1 MWRKLMKTTSIPPLR
16 VSAELRKE
24 AESVLEPGETL
35 SSFALEA
42 LTRSIEYRKSRREFI
57 ERGLV
62 SAAQARSSGK
72 YISADAV
79 LDKLARKLAKAK
91 QRAA

>member
-16 VSAELRKE
+16 VSAELRRE

>member
-1 MWRKLMKTTSIPPLR
+1 MKTTSIPPLR
-16 VSAELRKE
+16 VSAVLRKE

-42 LTRSIEYRKSRREFI
+42 LTRSIEYRKFRREFI

>member
-1 MWRKLMKTTSIPPLR
+1 MKTTSIPPLR

-42 LTRSIEYRKSRREFI
+42 LTRSIEYRKSRQEFI

>member
-1 MWRKLMKTTSIPPLR
+1 MKTTSIPPLR

-42 LTRSIEYRKSRREFI
+42 LTRSIEYRKSRQEFV

>member
-1 MWRKLMKTTSIPPLR
+1 MKTTSIPPLR
-16 VSAELRKE
+16 VSAELRRE

>member
-1 MWRKLMKTTSIPPLR
+1 MKRTSIPPLR
-16 VSAELRKE
+16 VSAELRKQ

-42 LTRSIEYRKSRREFI
+42 LTRRIEYRKSRTEFI

-62 SAAQARSSGK
+62 SAEQARSSGK
-72 YISADAV
+72 YISAEDV

>member
-1 MWRKLMKTTSIPPLR
+1 MKTTSIPPLR